1 MNKTCLLGSTL
12 NPDSLLFKRIVENQT
27 PIILILDQDAKRK
40 AVKIAETLS
49 NYSIPVRLNF
59 PPGETDLND
68 MDENN
73 IEHFIHSAQQ
83 YDYKLK
89 LQLKL
94 GNYKL

>member
-1 MNKTCLLGSTL
+1 MYLDLERTFELLLS
-12 NPDSLLFKRIVENQT
+12 NIN
-27 PIILILDQDAKRK
+27 KRK
-40 AVKIAETLS
+40 AIKIAETLS

-73 IEHFIHSAQQ
+73 IEHFIQSAQQ